1 METQGASRVC
11 LELLLN
17 CLLGVMSQVTVQQL
31 VGVDLHQVQH
41 GQSTRVLVNLQ
52 GSDVTFLHTTN
63 YRPYKCSDNVLVS
76 IVI

>member
-63 YRPYKCSDNVLVS
+63 YRINVVTMSLLVS
-76 IVI
+76 